1 MARINRNRNYQTS
14 SPIRSFHK
22 TQAMKHTLGVQE
34 SIIPHRIACQIDMS
48 APCRH
53 LAAMLLAVSRF
64 GKRNMFCAAI
74 SNRRSSRGC
83 AIEWLVLA

>member
-1 MARINRNRNYQTS
+1 M
-14 SPIRSFHK
+14 
-22 TQAMKHTLGVQE
+22 HTVGVQE

-53 LAAMLLAVSRF
+53 PATMLLAVSRF

-74 SNRRSSRGC
+74 SDRQSSRMCGG
-83 AIEWLVLA
+83 EWLVFA